1 MPKEIWL
8 LQEKDLKFKQ
18 IVMDLQNIL
27 AAENVD
33 LDGLQRALSKI
44 AGVIP
49 KVDPEVGGVSTA
61 EEALNKLNLGFA
73 PLRDGLAKFME
84 MAFTTTGKALSKE
97 KRDLLGIISSGL
109 TQIKKEFRL
118 PARVEVKQIE
128 SKRANEAWNS
138 LKDAYLNME
147 GALLNTIQDLN
158 KGASK
163 ELAPTI
169 AWSGDDIRTITDG
182 IQKATR
188 ELLLVGILLKELY
201 GKILT
206 KALLEFGHRPYNLSF
221 EALRRYKVGQRLKS
235 AKRKAGLSEE
245 NRRKA
250 IILLEEEK
258 KLFIDVTDRWE
269 KENHNWESK
278 KKGIGKDV
286 FQEQQRLIDKTLG
299 VFYLETLLPEITEVA
314 LDSIKD
320 LLEFI
325 PSIEEIEHGQTSHG
339 EEAEEIVD
347 KLDNEL
353 DKITEFLEPK
363 VDL

>member
-27 AAENVD
+27 AAEDVD

-169 AWSGDDIRTITDG
+169 AWSEDDIR
-182 IQKATR
+182 
-188 ELLLVGILLKELY
+188 
-201 GKILT
+201 
-206 KALLEFGHRPYNLSF
+206 LS
-221 EALRRYKVGQRLKS
+221 
-235 AKRKAGLSEE
+235 
-245 NRRKA
+245 
-250 IILLEEEK
+250 
-258 KLFIDVTDRWE
+258 
-269 KENHNWESK
+269 
-278 KKGIGKDV
+278 
-286 FQEQQRLIDKTLG
+286 LIH
-299 VFYLETLLPEITEVA
+299 I
-314 LDSIKD
+314 
-320 LLEFI
+320 
-325 PSIEEIEHGQTSHG
+325 
-339 EEAEEIVD
+339 
-347 KLDNEL
+347 
-353 DKITEFLEPK
+353 
-363 VDL
+363 